1 VKYRIGSFKR
11 LTGFSEATLRYYERL
26 GLLSPSRDD
35 GNDYRSYDEE
45 DLLQL
50 VQVSQYSGFD
60 IPLAELP
67 GEGRE
72 RSAEAMRALLGER
85 RRSIEASIA
94 DLYERLARI
103 RLHEASFARLAEE
116 GGAIS
121 QANIGGIYR
130 LFLSDPLVASNPAAE
145 KIAARWLSY
154 KPFTHATM
162 RIPLAELRARKE
174 GPYGVELGLG
184 MLERYFLE
192 KGETLR
198 EPILYEPPNTCLQG
212 MLAAESLGAISRA
225 DLEPFFERLAAGSL
239 IPVGDLFGWIVY
251 IAREGGRRRYYLSLR
266 MAVA

>member
-1 VKYRIGSFKR
+1 MKYRIGSFKR

-72 RSAEAMRALLGER
+72 LSAEAMRALLGER
-85 RRSIEASIA
+85 
-94 DLYERLARI
+94 
-103 RLHEASFARLAEE
+103 
-116 GGAIS
+116 
-121 QANIGGIYR
+121 
-130 LFLSDPLVASNPAAE
+130 
-145 KIAARWLSY
+145 
-154 KPFTHATM
+154 
-162 RIPLAELRARKE
+162 
-174 GPYGVELGLG
+174 LG
-184 MLERYFLE
+184 
-192 KGETLR
+192 
-198 EPILYEPPNTCLQG
+198 
-212 MLAAESLGAISRA
+212 SISRA
-225 DLEPFFERLAAGSL
+225 DLEPFFVRLAAGSL